1 MEAETE
7 LSTPV
12 ETSDVDTSAN
22 IEPETVETDTDTS
35 ITEPTDVEA
44 AETETEAGVTDSDV
58 QKLYAGKYK
67 SVEELEKGYEETQ
80 KFVYKA
86 NEFEKKYNELL
97 ERQQK
102 EYEQA
107 QAERLHQAQTRGF
120 NSVEQQ
126 EISDKVTLMEFE
138 YYANNLNALH
148 PDVMEQVR
156 SNLLQ
161 YYQTGHKGYLDEAKR
176 YYPSDFIEQ
185 VALAKSQ
192 TESKL
197 RNEYEAK
204 RQYEQDAT
212 TQKLA
217 ETLKADFAEFL
228 TDIANNEGKAQA
240 LKSFCDVGSINSKE
254 DMQIFT
260 EIYGKI
266 AAYEREQAIK
276 ELEAQ
281 KAIEETKNKAV
292 IDSGAT
298 NLPTDG
304 GKLTYEQVK
313 RMSQSEFDSAVD
325 KYGLEAV
332 INAN

>member
-12 ETSDVDTSAN
+12 ETSDVDTSAS

-35 ITEPTDVEA
+35 ITEPTNVET
-44 AETETEAGVTDSDV
+44 AETETEAGVTDSV
-58 QKLYAGKYK
+58 EEKLYAGKYK
-67 SVEELEKGYEETQ
+67 SVEELEKGYAETQ

-97 ERQQK
+97 ERQQQ
-102 EYEQA
+102 EYEKA
-107 QAERLHQAQTRGF
+107 QAERLQQAQTRGF

-148 PDVMEQVR
+148 PDVLEQVR
-156 SNLLQ
+156 TSLLQ
-161 YYQTGHKGYLDEAKR
+161 YYQTGHKAYLDEAKR

-204 RQYEQDAT
+204 RQSEQEAT

-276 ELEAQ
+276 ELEAR
-281 KAIEETKNKAV
+281 KAIEETKNKAQIETGSKSDFV
-292 IDSGAT
+292 SDVA
-298 NLPTDG
+298 PTYAQI
-304 GKLTYEQVK
+304 KKMTQE
-313 RMSQSEFDSAVD
+313 EFNKACEKWGVE
-325 KYGLEAV
+325 KIMA
-332 INAN
+332 AK

>member
-12 ETSDVDTSAN
+12 ETSDVDTSAS
-22 IEPETVETDTDTS
+22 IEPETVETDADTS
-35 ITEPTDVEA
+35 ITEPTNVET
-44 AETETEAGVTDSDV
+44 AETETEAGVTNSEEER
-58 QKLYAGKYK
+58 LYAGKYK
-67 SVEELEKGYEETQ
+67 SVEELEKGYAETQ
-80 KFVYKA
+80 KFVNKA
-86 NEFEKKYNELL
+86 NEFEKKYNQLL
-97 ERQQK
+97 ERQQQ
-102 EYEQA
+102 EYQKA

-126 EISDKVTLMEFE
+126 EISDQVTLMEFE
-138 YYANNLNALH
+138 YYANNMNGLH
-148 PDVMEQVR
+148 PDTIEQVR

-161 YYQTGHKGYLDEAKR
+161 YYQTGHKAYLDEAKR

-197 RNEYEAK
+197 RQEYEAK
-204 RQYEQDAT
+204 RQHEQDAT

-254 DMQIFT
+254 DMQVFA

-292 IDSGAT
+292 IESAPS
-298 NLPTDG
+298 NLPNG
-304 GKLTYEQVK
+304 SEALTYERIKEMTQE
-313 RMSQSEFDSAVD
+313 EFDKAVD
-325 KYGLEAV
+325 EYGLEALLK
-332 INAN
+332 AK